1 MKKRYKNEEEEEEN
15 IDLNKMIRRSLI
27 NESSVRA
34 FIDEFQPETDERKSY
49 VIAMSMGE
57 IREHMNIYRT
67 FDDKMPDPLP
77 FYLERLEEDGFHVR
91 MGFARELVILVS
103 RRNNG
108 KGTII
113 E

>member
-1 MKKRYKNEEEEEEN
+1 MKKRYKNEEEEEE
-15 IDLNKMIRRSLI
+15 NKMIRRSLI

-34 FIDEFQPETDERKSY
+34 FINEFQPETDERKSY

-108 KGTII
+108 KGIII

>member
-1 MKKRYKNEEEEEEN
+1 MKKRYKNEEEEEE
-15 IDLNKMIRRSLI
+15 NKMIRRSLI

-108 KGTII
+108 KGITI

>member
-1 MKKRYKNEEEEEEN
+1 MKKRYKNEEEEEE
-15 IDLNKMIRRSLI
+15 NKMIRRSLI

-108 KGTII
+108 KGIII

>member
-1 MKKRYKNEEEEEEN
+1 MKKRYKEEEEEN
-15 IDLNKMIRRSLI
+15 IDLKMIRRSLI

-108 KGTII
+108 KGITI